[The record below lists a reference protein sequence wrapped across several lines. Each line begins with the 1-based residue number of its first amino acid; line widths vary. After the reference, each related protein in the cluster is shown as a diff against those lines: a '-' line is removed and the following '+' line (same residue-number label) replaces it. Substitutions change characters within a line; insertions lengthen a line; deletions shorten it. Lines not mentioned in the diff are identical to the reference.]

1 MVIWLTGLS
10 GSGKT
15 TLALVLWKLLKQHLP
30 EVILLDGDGIR
41 EAFKN
46 DLGYREKDR
55 VRQVDRIQ
63 KIARL
68 LASQHLIV
76 IVTVVYSH
84 PDLLAWNRKNLPNYF
99 EIYLKAALET
109 VRGRDPK
116 GLYARAKSGECQ
128 DIVGLDI
135 TWNVPQHPDLILDM
149 DHPEHPETL
158 AKRVIAAVPGLDERW
173 RGKRHAWSEN
183 PD

>member
-15 TLALVLWKLLKQHLP
+15 TLALALRKLLKQRLP
-30 EVILLDGDGIR
+30 EVLLLDGDGIR

-46 DLGYREKDR
+46 DLGYREEDR
-55 VRQVDRIQ
+55 LRQVDRIQ
-63 KIARL
+63 KLAKL

-116 GLYARAKSGECQ
+116 GLYAKAKSGKCG

-135 TWNVPQHPDLILDM
+135 PWNVPRDPDLILDM
-149 DHPEHPETL
+149 DHPEGPETL
-158 AKRVIAAVPGLDERW
+158 AERVIAAVPGLGDRL
-173 RGKRHAWSEN
+173 RGKRHGEPEN
-183 PD
+183 PA

>member
-15 TLALVLWKLLKQHLP
+15 TLALVLWKLLKQRLP

-46 DLGYREKDR
+46 DLGYREEDR

-63 KIARL
+63 KIVKL

-84 PDLLAWNRKNLPNYF
+84 PDLLAWNRKNLPSYF

-116 GLYARAKSGECQ
+116 GLYARAKSGECR

-135 TWNVPQHPDLILDM
+135 PWKVPQHPDLILDM
-149 DHPEHPETL
+149 DHPEDPETL
-158 AKRVIAAVPGLDERW
+158 AERVIAAVPGLDERL

-183 PD
+183 TD